1 MLITTTD
8 SLEDRR
14 IDEYLGL
21 VIGDLIEAAR
31 ELGADAV
38 VGIDLDYEAAG
49 DSLLMV
55 SANGTAVKVG

>member
-8 SLEDRR
+8 SLEARR
-14 IDEYLGL
+14 IVEYLGL